1 MTRSQRMAPLLGL
14 RRTRQD
20 DLAREVARQQQSVE
34 QQESRLEML
43 KTYAAEYAGLPKQG
57 AAIATTPAMLASRM
71 AFRDKLDQAVN
82 QQAQIVA
89 NSQQQHELEKARLL
103 IASRETKVMEKLI
116 ASYRSDEAMKEAKA
130 QQRQLDDLA
139 ARSRGGRV

>member
-1 MTRSQRMAPLLGL
+1 MTRSERMAPLLGL

-20 DLAREVARQQQSVE
+20 DLAREVARQQQSME
-34 QQESRLEML
+34 QQQSRLEML
-43 KTYAAEYAGLPKQG
+43 KTYAAEYASPAPQG
-57 AAIATTPAMLASRM
+57 APIATTPAMLASRL

-82 QQAQIVA
+82 QQAQIVTHCE
-89 NSQQQHELEKARLL
+89 QQHELEKARLL

-116 ASYRSDEAMKEAKA
+116 ASYRNEETMKDAKA

-139 ARSRGGRV
+139 ARSRSGRE